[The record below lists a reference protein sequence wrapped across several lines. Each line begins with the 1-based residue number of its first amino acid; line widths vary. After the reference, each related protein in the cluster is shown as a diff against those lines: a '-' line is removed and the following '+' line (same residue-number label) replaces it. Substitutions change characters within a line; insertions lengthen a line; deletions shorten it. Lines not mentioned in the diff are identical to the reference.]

1 MNHLIVQ
8 GAVIESPFLKDLAK
22 RCGASRI
29 EQVSAHCF
37 RLCDARSAPAVAA
50 LCEEARLDCAL
61 VPAGRRLADMG
72 LVVMDMDSTFITIEC
87 IDEIADMQGI
97 KPEIAAITAAA
108 MRGEIDF
115 PESLRRRV
123 SLLAGLPEAALGRVY
138 EERLRLSPGA
148 EAMLSGMR
156 AAGIRSLLVSGG
168 FRFFTERLKQRAG
181 LDFTLS
187 NELEIADGKLTGRVL
202 GNIVDGAAKAA
213 ELVRVRD
220 ELGLA
225 PSQVI
230 AIGDGANDLPML
242 RAAGVS
248 IAYRAK
254 PVVHAEADYAIN
266 HCGLDAVLNL
276 FE

>member
-37 RLCDARSAPAVAA
+37 RLCDAQSAPAVAA

-87 IDEIADMQGI
+87 IDEIADMHGI

-187 NELEIADGKLTGRVL
+187 NELEIADGKLTGRVM
-202 GNIVDGAAKAA
+202 GNIVDGRAKAA

-225 PSQVI
+225 PAQVI